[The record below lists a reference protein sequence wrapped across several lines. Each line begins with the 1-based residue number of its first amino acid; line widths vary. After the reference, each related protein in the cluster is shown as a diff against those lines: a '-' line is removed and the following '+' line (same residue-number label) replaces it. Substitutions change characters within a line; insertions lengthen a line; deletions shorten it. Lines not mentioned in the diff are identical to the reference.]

1 MIYQIENI
9 NKAFDFRCRLHN
21 GWNMEEHIH
30 EYTEILYCKSGFCQI
45 EVNRKPIL
53 LNQNQFVL
61 IPPNYIH
68 QYKSTDAQLLCAVFS
83 NDFVPFFFQLTQ
95 SKKITVKNLIAEDLT
110 DILDSLYT
118 IDRKNITLIMAYLN
132 LICAKVIDNYDF
144 EVASQSD
151 SNLYQKVIPY
161 ISENFKENISLKQI
175 AEEFNYNEKYLSH
188 CLHTLTNMHFSQFI
202 AMYRIEYAK
211 KLLITK
217 PLLTVSEI
225 ASHSGFSSINTFNRW
240 FKKITNLTPLEYKKS
255 KIDNYYDKT
264 AKTRL

>member
-1 MIYQIENI
+1 MLLMKYQIENV
-9 NKAFDFRCRLHN
+9 NKMFDFRCRIHN
-21 GWNMEEHIH
+21 GWTMEEHIH
-30 EYTEILYCKSGFCQI
+30 EFSEILYCKSGLCQI
-45 EVNRKPIL
+45 EINRKPIL

-68 QYKSTDAQLLCAVFS
+68 QYKPTDAQLICAVFS

-95 SKKITVKNLIAEDLT
+95 SKKITVKNLEATELT

-118 IDRKNITLIMAYLN
+118 IDRKNISLITAYLN
-132 LICAKVIDNYDF
+132 LICAKVINNYDF
-144 EVASQSD
+144 EEGSQSD

-161 ISENFKENISLKQI
+161 IAENFKENISLKQI

-211 KLLITK
+211 KLLIER

-225 ASHSGFSSINTFNRW
+225 ATQSGFSAINTFNRQ
-240 FKKITNLTPLEYKKS
+240 FKKITSLTPSKYKE
-255 KIDNYYDKT
+255 NQGT
-264 AKTRL
+264 VL